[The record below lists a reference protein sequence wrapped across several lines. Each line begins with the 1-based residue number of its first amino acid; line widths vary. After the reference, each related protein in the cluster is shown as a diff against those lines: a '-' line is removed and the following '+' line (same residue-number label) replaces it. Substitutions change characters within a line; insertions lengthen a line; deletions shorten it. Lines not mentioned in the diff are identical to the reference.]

1 MARTTRSQAK
11 KQKEAKV
18 NSITRKFKQLSPTK
32 KSKVNKHIAKLQK
45 SFKDKKKAMKKKLA
59 KRRTQKRK
67 YGKYLRTYLDL
78 EKVINPGVAH
88 QIILLAKDLESQENK
103 KNRAIQKTE
112 RDINRVSTQL
122 DQLNSDIINQ
132 QASIHQFRSPTWRTN
147 NLSPEILQ
155 HFDNTTT
162 VQSHI
167 SELEEENNK
176 LQQRK
181 IAKEKTLLDLQQKM
195 QELTK

>member
-1 MARTTRSQAK
+1 MPRTTRSQAK

-18 NSITRKFKQLSPTK
+18 NSITRKLKQLSPTK

-88 QIILLAKDLESQENK
+88 KIILLAKDLESQENK
-103 KNRAIQKTE
+103 KNRAIQKTK
-112 RDINRVSTQL
+112 RDIDRVSTQL
-122 DQLNSDIINQ
+122 DQLDSDIINQ
-132 QASIHQFRSPTWRTN
+132 QTSIHQFRSPTWRTN

-155 HFDNTTT
+155 HFDNEMT

-167 SELEEENNK
+167 SELEDDYNK

-195 QELTK
+195 QGLTK